1 MSDDVARPTF
11 SDPAQGPAADP
22 ATAAGALVPELDKAP
37 LNPVTDEMRGANAA
51 VVYPATVTRMVLLV
65 SHLMQLTDSA
75 DYALWAPLAT
85 CEAAMRSLHFDQAQD
100 GQAEHLV
107 ALAMCVFN
115 RLGAL
120 YSTFLIALLERATK
134 PKGTSMSFPTLPEWL
149 QADTDACYAEAAAL
163 LTAEPAPPEPKS

>member
-11 SDPAQGPAADP
+11 SDPAPAPSTEP
-22 ATAAGALVPELDKAP
+22 APSAGALVPELATAP

-51 VVYPATVTRMVLLV
+51 VVYPATVKRMVLLV

-115 RLGAL
+115 RLGAV
-120 YSTFLIALLERATK
+120 YSRFLIALLEHAVK
-134 PKGTSMSFPTLPEWL
+134 PETPFPTLPEWL

-163 LTAEPAPPEPKS
+163 LTAAPAPPEPKA